1 MGEASGSGVFAQ
13 QNVRARAADR
23 NSPSIVD
30 WRAAVE
36 NAQRL
41 SVLRATQLLDT
52 AAEEGFDHFARLSA
66 RVLEMPTALVSL
78 VDVDRQ
84 FFKAAYGL
92 AEPWASKR
100 ETPLSHSFCKY
111 AVASGEPLLVDDAR
125 ESSVL
130 KSNLAVSELGVVAY
144 AGIPLVAAGQTIGAL
159 CVIDSQPHTW
169 TDEERE
175 LLREIASAVEAQVQ
189 LRLANA
195 TLYERS
201 HLLDGILTLM
211 PAGVLLRD
219 ASGKV
224 LRTNPALER
233 MLGRSEHELEN
244 TDFEA
249 ITHPDDVQADTQA
262 RQQLLLDEQTLVGRL
277 TRYRHA
283 RGHYIGV
290 RQSASVL
297 ADGAGKQLGT
307 IAVIEDVTHERE
319 ADETKSRQSRIYH
332 AIARSIPRGAVLMF
346 DRYLRYIAADG
357 PELFA
362 SLGVGKED
370 IEGRTAGETAR
381 PENRERVER
390 AYRQALAGESSEFE
404 AERKG
409 RVLLTRVAPVWDGDV
424 VVAGMALLQ
433 DVTEERQHAAA
444 LAHAKALFE
453 ATMSNIRDGV
463 VVLDANRRVL
473 LANRAYADLLGFDQ
487 NTLVGST
494 RDQLLAHVGTMVEHP
509 SSFAER
515 IEKPSPSVFGGSDEF
530 VLVRPVRKILRR
542 TITPID
548 LPDGQGSL
556 IVWQDITIERELSAE
571 RERQAFTD
579 PLTGVANRRAAEQV
593 LKKELARVQ
602 RGGTRLSVALFDVD
616 HFKRV
621 NDEFGHN
628 VGDEVLRRIARTL
641 ESATRLT
648 DSVAR
653 WGGEEFLAILPVSL
667 EGAVAFCERVR
678 GAVER
683 LVCPGVGHVT
693 ISVGVAQLQPN
704 ETSEVMIERADQRLY
719 AAKLGGRNRVC
730 S

>member
-1 MGEASGSGVFAQ
+1 MGQASGSGAGTQ
-13 QNVRARAADR
+13 RAASASAVNR
-23 NSPSIVD
+23 FFPTAE
-30 WRAAVE
+30 WRAVVE
-36 NAQRL
+36 NRERL
-41 SVLRATQLLDT
+41 SVLRATQLLDS
-52 AAEEGFDHFARLSA
+52 AAEEGFDRLARLSA
-66 RVLEMPTALVSL
+66 RVLGMPTALVSL
-78 VDVDRQ
+78 VDADRQ

-100 ETPLSHSFCKY
+100 ETPLSYSVCKY
-111 AVASGEPLLVDDAR
+111 TVAAGEPLLVDDAR
-125 ESSVL
+125 ESPIL
-130 KSNLAVSELGVVAY
+130 RENGAVKELGVVAY
-144 AGIPLVAAGQTIGAL
+144 AGVPLVAAGQPIGAL
-159 CVIDSQPHTW
+159 CVFGNQPHSW
-169 TDEERE
+169 TEDERG
-175 LLREIASAVEAQVQ
+175 LLREIGSAVEAQVQ

-195 TLYERS
+195 TLHERS

-219 ASGKV
+219 LAGKV

-244 TDFEA
+244 TDVWA
-249 ITHPDDVQADTQA
+249 ITHPDDVHGDTEA
-262 RQQLLLDEQTLVGRL
+262 REQLLRGEQAVVGRL
-277 TRYRHA
+277 KRYRHSD
-283 RGHYIGV
+283 GHYIWV
-290 RQSASVL
+290 RLSASVL
-297 ADGAGKQLGT
+297 TDSAGKQLGT

-319 ADETKSRQSRIYH
+319 AEETKSRQARIYH

-362 SLGVGKED
+362 SLGVGKKD
-370 IEGRTAGETAR
+370 IEGRTAAETAR
-381 PENRERVER
+381 PENRDRVER
-390 AYRQALAGESSEFE
+390 AYRKALAGESSEFE

-409 RVLLTRVAPVWDGDV
+409 RILLTRVAPVRDGDV
-424 VVAGMALLQ
+424 VVAGIALLQ
-433 DVTEERQHAAA
+433 DVTEERARAAA
-444 LAHAKALFE
+444 LARAKSLFE

-463 VVLDANRRVL
+463 VLVDANRRVL

-487 NTLVGST
+487 HELVGTT
-494 RDQLLAHVGTMVEHP
+494 RDQFLAHVGRMVEHP

-515 IEKPSPSVFGGSDEF
+515 IEKPSPSAFGGSDEF

-548 LPDGQGSL
+548 LPDGEGSL
-556 IVWQDITIERELSAE
+556 IVWQDVTTEKELSAE

-579 PLTGVANRRAAEQV
+579 PLTGSANRRAAEQV

-628 VGDEVLRRIARTL
+628 AGDEVLRRIASTL
-641 ESATRLT
+641 EGATRIT

-667 EGAVAFCERVR
+667 EGAVTFCERVR
-678 GAVER
+678 AAIER

-693 ISVGVAQLQPN
+693 ISVGVAQLLPS
-704 ETSEVMIERADQRLY
+704 ETIEALIERADQRLY
-719 AAKLGGRNRVC
+719 AAKSGGRNRVC

>member
-1 MGEASGSGVFAQ
+1 MGEASGSGADAQ
-13 QNVRARAADR
+13 RAASAAAIDR
-23 NSPSIVD
+23 TLPLHD
-30 WRAAVE
+30 WREVVGSKD
-36 NAQRL
+36 RL
-41 SVLRATQLLDT
+41 SVLRATRLLDS
-52 AAEEGFDHFARLSA
+52 AVEEGFDRLARLSA
-66 RVLEMPTALVSL
+66 RVLGTPTGLVSL
-78 VDVDRQ
+78 IDVDRQ
-84 FFKAAYGL
+84 FLKAAYGL
-92 AEPWASKR
+92 TEAWANR
-100 ETPLSHSFCKY
+100 RQFPLSHSFCKY
-111 AVASGEPLLVDDAR
+111 TVASGQPLLIADAR
-125 ESSVL
+125 ESTL
-130 KSNLAVSELGVVAY
+130 FRENGAVKDLGVVSY
-144 AGIPLVAAGQTIGAL
+144 AGIPLVAAGQAIGAL
-159 CVIDSQPHTW
+159 AVFGSQPHRW
-169 TDEERE
+169 TEDERE
-175 LLREIASAVEAQVQ
+175 LLTEIASAVEAQIQ

-244 TDFEA
+244 TDFSS
-249 ITHPDDVQADTQA
+249 ITHPDDVHAEQQA
-262 RQQLLLDEQTLVGRL
+262 RQQLLRDEQTVVGRR
-277 TRYRHA
+277 TRYRHSA
-283 RGHYIGV
+283 GHYIWA

-297 ADGAGKQLGT
+297 ADSAGKQLGT

-319 ADETKSRQSRIYH
+319 AEEAKSRQARIYH

-357 PELFA
+357 PELFG

-370 IEGRTAGETAR
+370 IEGRTAAETAR

-390 AYRQALAGESSEFE
+390 AYRRALDGESSEFE

-409 RVLLTRVAPVWDGDV
+409 RILLTRVAPVRDGDT
-424 VVAGMALLQ
+424 VVAGLALLQ
-433 DVTEERQHAAA
+433 DVTEEREHAAA
-444 LAHAKALFE
+444 LARAKALFE

-463 VVLDANRRVL
+463 VLIDAQQRVL
-473 LANRAYADLLGFDQ
+473 LANRAYAELLGFDQ
-487 NTLVGST
+487 DELVGCT
-494 RDQLLAHVGTMVEHP
+494 RDQFLAHVGRLVEHP
-509 SSFAER
+509 GSFAER
-515 IEKPSPSVFGGSDEF
+515 IEKPSPSAFGGSDEF

-548 LPDGQGSL
+548 LPDGEGSL
-556 IVWQDITIERELSAE
+556 IVWQDITVEKELSAE
-571 RERQAFTD
+571 RERQAFSD
-579 PLTGVANRRAAEQV
+579 PLTGVANRRAAEQ
-593 LKKELARVQ
+593 LLNKELARVQ

-653 WGGEEFLAILPVSL
+653 WGGEEFLAILPVSVD
-667 EGAVAFCERVR
+667 GAVAFCERVR
-678 GAVER
+678 GAIER

-704 ETSEVMIERADQRLY
+704 ETIAALIERADQRLY
-719 AAKLGGRNRVC
+719 AAKSGGRNRVC
-730 S
+730 A